1 MSVAAETR
9 RHIRLENLS
18 RTTLPADIERA
29 LSRER
34 LVGVED
40 GESPGPAV
48 HVLTP
53 VQFNYS
59 SSVSYQH
66 AVPTLR
72 SPIQTFC
79 R

>member
-1 MSVAAETR
+1 MYMTVETR

-18 RTTLPADIERA
+18 RTVLPADIERA
-29 LSRER
+29 LRRER

-40 GESPGPAV
+40 GENPGPAM

-59 SSVSYQH
+59 CSVSYQH
-66 AVPTLR
+66 AGPTLHF
-72 SPIQTFC
+72 PTPTFC